1 MRNLSEK
8 LNVFTDQD
16 VMSIY
21 GVNIDR
27 NNRIKVQLNQMRE

>member
-27 NNRIKVQLNQMRE
+27 TKQVNKIRFREK